1 MHRYQDTEKKN
12 KNNTLY
18 FRLADSLVYTNI
30 GMLRP
35 NSNQTLQVMD
45 NEATILFQFLAFL

>member
-35 NSNQTLQVMD
+35 NSKTLQVMD
-45 NEATILFQFLAFL
+45 DEATILFNFLAFL

>member
-35 NSNQTLQVMD
+35 NSNKTLQVMD